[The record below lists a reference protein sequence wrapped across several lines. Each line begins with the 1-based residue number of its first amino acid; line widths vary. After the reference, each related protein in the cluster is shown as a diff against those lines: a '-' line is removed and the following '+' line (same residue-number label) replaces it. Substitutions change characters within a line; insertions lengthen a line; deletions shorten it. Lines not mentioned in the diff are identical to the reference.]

1 MIRQTVRFR
10 ETIALENHRFW
21 VLDLEKADSCCGLKP
36 LCIRLNTSRVYLRPK
51 NYQLQKLLSG
61 YDSNIS
67 AITWDPTNENNLA
80 QASVDKKF
88 LIWDLETEKVKFE
101 VQLTSHI
108 VHIEWNR
115 HNAN

>member
-1 MIRQTVRFR
+1 MALNRFAFAS
-10 ETIALENHRFW
+10 TLAVYIY
-21 VLDLEKADSCCGLKP
+21 DL
-36 LCIRLNTSRVYLRPK
+36 K

-101 VQLTSHI
+101 VQLASHI